1 MLPDIC
7 TVLNLI
13 SICHTSDAVVE
24 CGFSQMNLIMN
35 DLRSSMN
42 IRPSDATVRIHYHSE
57 SLTDGE
63 VNEIIDIWKRRG
75 NRRIEL

>member
-1 MLPDIC
+1 
-7 TVLNLI
+7 
-13 SICHTSDAVVE
+13 
-24 CGFSQMNLIMN
+24 MN

-63 VNEIIDIWKRRG
+63 VNEIIDIWKRHG